1 MSGDASYTPI
11 TVSVQTVA
19 KMIDHTNLRPEA
31 TADQIVRLCQ
41 EAREFGFGAVMVNA
55 CYVELAASRL
65 QGSGVTIGTVVGF
78 PLGST
83 LTSVKRFEGVEA
95 LRLGARE
102 IDMVIAIGAVK
113 SGNHNLVLGEIREL
127 AEVAHGQKA
136 LLKVILETGL
146 LSEQEKVIACQL
158 SEKGGADFVKTSTGF
173 LGGGATVQDV
183 ELMRRTVGPKV
194 GVKASGGIRSAKDA
208 IAMIAAGATRLGTSS
223 GVAIIR
229 ELQSAG

>member
-1 MSGDASYTPI
+1 MIGEPSQIPAALSAQ
-11 TVSVQTVA
+11 SVA

-31 TADQIVRLCQ
+31 TTDQIIRLCQ

-55 CYVELAASRL
+55 GYIELAVSQL
-65 QGSGVTIGTVVGF
+65 QNSGVTIGTVVGF
-78 PLGST
+78 PLGAT
-83 LTSVKRFEGVEA
+83 LTSVKRFETVEA

-102 IDMVIAIGAVK
+102 IDMVVAIGALK
-113 SGNHNLVLGEIREL
+113 SGKHDLVLGEIQEL
-127 AEVAHGQKA
+127 AEAAHSQKA

-146 LSEQEKVIACQL
+146 LTDDEKISACEL
-158 SEKGGADFVKTSTGF
+158 SAKAGADFVKTSTGF
-173 LGGGATVQDV
+173 LGRGATVNDI

-208 IAMIAAGATRLGTSS
+208 LAMIAAGATRLGTSS

-229 ELQSAG
+229 ELQSQG